1 VKKIL
6 IRVPVTGILLA
17 ALLALVLPAAASAGT
32 QVRHHFHAVAATTS
46 VTATSVQLTKDEQL
60 LVTLINQ
67 QRAKAGL
74 KPVTVHTKLVAAARG
89 HAVEMAT
96 KKYFRH
102 DSYNGEHFDAR
113 IMRYGYS
120 MSGYTYWRAG
130 EDIYWGASLFS
141 SPVAAVNAWM
151 ASSLHRAVILGA
163 NFRDIG
169 VGTGFCSSFGGQSN
183 VTFYTLDM
191 GRRY

>member
-1 VKKIL
+1 MKKIL
-6 IRVPVTGILLA
+6 IRVAVTGILVA
-17 ALLALVLPAAASAGT
+17 VLLALMLPAAA
-32 QVRHHFHAVAATTS
+32 VATTTS
-46 VTATSVQLTKDEQL
+46 VPLTKDEQL
-60 LVTLINQ
+60 LVTLVNQ
-67 QRAKAGL
+67 KRAKAGL
-74 KPVTVHTKLVAAARG
+74 KPVTVRTKLVAAARG

-96 KKYFRH
+96 KKYFAH
-102 DSYNGEHFDAR
+102 NSYNGEHFDAR

-130 EDIYWGASLFS
+130 EDIYWGAGLFS

-151 ASSLHRAVILGA
+151 ASAAHRAVILGA

-169 VGTGFCSSFGGQSN
+169 VGRGFCSRFSGQSN
-183 VTFYTLDM
+183 VTFYTLDI

>member
-6 IRVPVTGILLA
+6 IRVPVTGVLVAVLF
-17 ALLALVLPAAASAGT
+17 ALVLPAAA
-32 QVRHHFHAVAATTS
+32 VATT
-46 VTATSVQLTKDEQL
+46 TGVQLTKNEQL
-60 LVTLINQ
+60 LVTLVNQ
-67 QRAKAGL
+67 KRAKAGL
-74 KPVTVHTKLVAAARG
+74 KPVTVRTKLVAAARG

-96 KKYFRH
+96 KKYFAH
-102 DSYNGEHFDAR
+102 NSYNGEHFDAR

-130 EDIYWGASLFS
+130 EDIYWGAGLFS
-141 SPVAAVNAWM
+141 SPVAVVNACM